1 MRRWELVSGSAAKFW
16 EVSQADAAVT
26 VRFGR
31 IDTHGQTKTKDL
43 ASAEAAKA
51 HVAKLVAEK
60 EKKGYR
66 AVAATTTTTEG
77 EVTTPAA
84 TVSPAG
90 APQSAPATTRPAG
103 QPTTAP
109 VGVDTSPGTQPAD
122 ATQSTTTSAGTPQ
135 PTTISPG
142 MPQPATTL
150 ASATHPTT
158 PALTHPAT
166 PPETATQPT
175 TTPPA
180 PHPPLS
186 PPASH
191 SNTPSPTTELPPP
204 TDENTWAMPKTWL
217 RDVIRQRDFHPAPEF
232 AVNTALAEEARRR
245 TTTQTDTTQTDTT
258 LERILSEPTSDHDV
272 VQAARDHLAGHPNPL
287 GAAAI
292 AVILTIGEQ
301 SAHAWI
307 ADHGLAFA
315 TEATIEFTKLACA
328 REWFS
333 QQREYGPERVVSR
346 SYLHINLDNVE
357 GKMLKTI
364 RYALAVAPDTERDAV
379 EAVLSRLGEQDL
391 VNAKLAR
398 TFMMPGRS
406 DWFHEAA
413 QTPNSNHRWWVLP
426 CSATTF
432 EEFEHAQLSNSS
444 VVLHTAVY
452 VLGPAVA
459 PLLAVALDH
468 PYQRSDRRKQVLKV
482 LSALPSDE
490 AFTILLDRID
500 TKYVRP
506 AVLSM
511 MAAFPA
517 RAARLLGERADR
529 SAELRQLLGVHL
541 KTYPHLETPAGFVEV
556 ETVVVPEAPAEALP
570 PVLASPPWLH
580 RKPPVKPVVV
590 PDLPVPGA
598 SITWQPGE
606 REEWLRDGHWDTH
619 PYKTWQHWLAEYKA
633 GRIGYRMA
641 DLLVGA
647 PEDEVRHLLADW
659 QPNLGWSAESAGKRL
674 AAKFGFDA
682 LPPLLRIAERSSG
695 TAVILLPFATPE
707 VAALMAD
714 WLVRLK
720 QVRKIALSWLARH
733 REQAARLLVPAALG
747 KAGAERRNAETALR
761 HLHALGVD
769 VVALAPSPAAAAA
782 LESFLAVDPVDVLP
796 AKLPAIGEWADTR
809 LLPQV
814 LLADRRQ
821 ALSAEAAKHLLM
833 TAALSKPG
841 DVYAGL
847 PLAREA
853 LDPGSLAEFA
863 WAVFQRWQ
871 EVGAPSKEGWALTAL
886 GWFGDDSTVRS
897 LSPLIRVW
905 PGESQHA
912 RAVTGLDVLADIGTE
927 VALSHLNSIAEKVK
941 FKGLKTKAQEKVT
954 QIADE
959 LGLSRDQLADR
970 LVPRLGLDDAAS
982 LVIDYGP
989 RRFTVGFDEQ
999 LKPYVLDPDGK
1010 RRKDLPKP
1018 GAKDDQDQAPLEH
1031 KRFMALKKD
1040 VRTIASDQIQRL
1052 ERAMVD
1058 QRTWTTEEF
1067 HTVLAGHPLLWHIV
1081 RRLVWITADGESF
1094 RLAEDRTLAD
1104 SGDDEFILPQAS
1116 TVRVAHPV
1124 DLQDVL
1130 EAWGEVFADYEIL
1143 QPFPQLGRPLHL
1155 VPPGEDLLPHLTKY
1169 CDADFPIGK
1178 ILSLTKKGWVRGEPQ
1193 DGGVECWITRP
1204 LPTGGALVA
1213 SLDPGIAVGAIDIFP
1228 EVRFTELWF
1237 SANGYGYWSSQRNA
1251 TEALT
1256 TDAITASEILSELE
1270 SLR

>member
-16 EVSQADAAVT
+16 EIGQEGVVVT

-31 IDTHGQTKTKDL
+31 LDTHGQTQTKEL
-43 ASAEAAKA
+43 ASAEAAQA

-66 AVAATTTTTEG
+66 AVTSTEAATSGLESVNTVAADT
-77 EVTTPAA
+77 VAADAVAA
-84 TVSPAG
+84 TPL
-90 APQSAPATTRPAG
+90 PATTAPPAAAD
-103 QPTTAP
+103 QPAP
-109 VGVDTSPGTQPAD
+109 TSPTV
-122 ATQSTTTSAGTPQ
+122 
-135 PTTISPG
+135 
-142 MPQPATTL
+142 
-150 ASATHPTT
+150 
-158 PALTHPAT
+158 AT
-166 PPETATQPT
+166 PPPAQKPATV
-175 TTPPA
+175 
-180 PHPPLS
+180 
-186 PPASH
+186 
-191 SNTPSPTTELPPP
+191 
-204 TDENTWAMPKTWL
+204 DEDTWVMPKAWL
-217 RDVIRQRDFHPAPEF
+217 RDVVRQRGFHPAPEF
-232 AVNTALAEEARRR
+232 SVNAELAEEARRR
-245 TTTQTDTTQTDTT
+245 LDTQRDTTI
-258 LERILSEPTSDHDV
+258 ERVLSEPASDPDLV
-272 VQAARDHLAGHPNPL
+272 RAAREHLAGRPNPV

-292 AVILTIGEQ
+292 AAVIASGEQ
-301 SAHAWI
+301 SVHAWI
-307 ADHGLAFA
+307 ANHGLTFA
-315 TEATIEFTKLACA
+315 TEATVEFMRLISAA
-328 REWFS
+328 EWLS
-333 QQREYGPERVVSR
+333 QQRSYGNERLASR
-346 SYLHINLDNVE
+346 GGYFHITIGSVDV
-357 GKMLKTI
+357 KMLMAV
-364 RYALAVAPDTERDAV
+364 RYAIALASDEEREAA
-379 EAVLSRLGEQDL
+379 EAVLGRLGDIDEP
-391 VNAKLAR
+391 NAKLVR
-398 TFMMPGRS
+398 SFVLPGRP
-406 DWFHEAA
+406 DWFREAC
-413 QTPNSNHRWWVLP
+413 QTPHTGTRWWILH
-426 CSATTF
+426 CSASTY
-432 EEFEHAQLSNSS
+432 EEFESAPSS
-444 VVLHTAVY
+444 VAGNSTVLYTSLY
-452 VLGPAVA
+452 VLGPAIA
-459 PLLAVALDH
+459 PLLAAALDH
-468 PYQRSDRRKQVLKV
+468 QYQRADTRKQVLKV
-482 LSALPSDE
+482 LSVLPTDE
-490 AFTILLDRID
+490 AFGLLLDRID

-517 RAARLLGERADR
+517 RAARLLGERAAR
-529 SAELRQLLGVHL
+529 NTELHQLLGVHL
-541 KTYPHLETPAGFVEV
+541 KTYPHLEVPAGFVEV
-556 ETVVVPEAPAEALP
+556 ETATAPEAPAEALP
-570 PVLASPPWLH
+570 PVLASPPWLN

-598 SITWQPGE
+598 SLTWLPGE
-606 REEWLRDGHWDTH
+606 REEWLKDGHWDTN

-641 DLLVGA
+641 DLLIGA
-647 PEDEVRHLLADW
+647 PEEEVRHLLADW
-659 QPNLGWSAESAGKRL
+659 KPNLGWSAESAGRRL

-682 LPPLLRIAERSSG
+682 LPALLHVVEKNSG
-695 TAVILLPFATPE
+695 VGVIVLPFASAE

-720 QVRKIALSWLARH
+720 QVRKVALSWLARH
-733 REQAARLLVPAALG
+733 RETAARLLVPAALG
-747 KAGAERRNAETALR
+747 KPGTERRNAETAIR
-761 HLHALGVD
+761 HLHGMGVD

-796 AKLPAIGEWADTR
+796 AKLPVISEWADTR
-809 LLPQV
+809 LLPQI
-814 LLADRRQ
+814 LLADRKQ
-821 ALSAEAAKHLLM
+821 ALSAEAARHLLM

-841 DVYAGL
+841 DIYAGL

-886 GWFGDDSTVRS
+886 GWFGDDSTVRA

-905 PGESQHA
+905 PGESQHT

-941 FKGLKTKAQEKVT
+941 FKGLKTKAQEKVA

-1031 KRFMALKKD
+1031 KRFAALKKD
-1040 VRTIASDQIQRL
+1040 VRAVASDQIHRL

-1058 QRTWTTEEF
+1058 QRTWTAEEF

-1081 RRLVWITADGESF
+1081 RRLVWITAEGDSF

-1104 SGDDEFILPQAS
+1104 SSDDEFTLPEAA

-1124 DLQDVL
+1124 DLQEQL

-1155 VPPGEDLLPHLTKY
+1155 VPREDLLPHLTKY
-1169 CDADFPIGK
+1169 CDVDHPVGK
-1178 ILSLTKKGWVRGEPQ
+1178 ILSLTKKGWERGEPQ

-1204 LPTGGALVA
+1204 LPSGGALVA
-1213 SLDPGIAVGAIDIFP
+1213 SMDPGIAVGAIDVFP
-1228 EVRFTELWF
+1228 EVKFTEIWF
-1237 SANGYGYWSSQRNA
+1237 SANGHGYWSSQRNA
-1251 TEALT
+1251 TT
-1256 TDAITASEILSELE
+1256 TFTADAITVSEVLSELE
-1270 SLR
+1270 SLHS

>member
-16 EVSQADAAVT
+16 EIGQDGAVVT

-31 IDTHGQTKTKDL
+31 LDTHGQTQTKEL
-43 ASAEAAKA
+43 ASTEAAKA

-66 AVAATTTTTEG
+66 AVVSAAATTTDT
-77 EVTTPAA
+77 AA
-84 TVSPAG
+84 AESVA
-90 APQSAPATTRPAG
+90 APVA
-103 QPTTAP
+103 QPTAALP
-109 VGVDTSPGTQPAD
+109 TQ
-122 ATQSTTTSAGTPQ
+122 SAGTPVSSQ
-135 PTTISPG
+135 PV
-142 MPQPATTL
+142 A
-150 ASATHPTT
+150 ASV
-158 PALTHPAT
+158 
-166 PPETATQPT
+166 
-175 TTPPA
+175 PA
-180 PHPPLS
+180 P
-186 PPASH
+186 
-191 SNTPSPTTELPPP
+191 PTAV
-204 TDENTWAMPKTWL
+204 DEDTWVMPKAWL
-217 RDVIRQRDFHPAPEF
+217 RDVVRQRGFHPAPEF
-232 AVNTALAEEARRR
+232 AVDTALAEEARQRIVEQR
-245 TTTQTDTTQTDTT
+245 DTTI
-258 LERILSEPTSDHDV
+258 ERILSEPTSDPDL
-272 VQAARDHLAGHPNPL
+272 VQAAREHLAGRSNPT

-292 AVILTIGEQ
+292 AAVLASGEQ
-301 SAHAWI
+301 SVHAWI
-307 ADHGLAFA
+307 ADHGLVFA
-315 TEATIEFTKLACA
+315 TEATTEFMRLLCG
-328 REWFS
+328 REW
-333 QQREYGPERVVSR
+333 QQNAYGNERLASR
-346 SYLHINLDNVE
+346 GGSVHITIGSVE
-357 GKMLKTI
+357 CKMLTAV
-364 RYALAVAPDTERDAV
+364 RYALAIAEDAEHSAA
-379 EAVLSRLGEQDL
+379 EAVLDRLGEIDEPGTTL
-391 VNAKLAR
+391 VRAFL
-398 TFMMPGRS
+398 MPGRP
-406 DWFHEAA
+406 DWFQEACQA
-413 QTPNSNHRWWVLP
+413 PNTGARWWVLH
-426 CSATTF
+426 CSASTYA
-432 EEFEHAQLSNSS
+432 EFETAPHSVSNHSI
-444 VVLHTAVY
+444 VLHTALY
-452 VLGPAVA
+452 VLGPAIA
-459 PLLAVALDH
+459 PLLANALDH
-468 PYQRSDRRKQVLKV
+468 QYQRADTRKQVLKTLSV
-482 LSALPSDE
+482 LPTDE
-490 AFTILLDRID
+490 AFALLLDRID

-506 AVLSM
+506 VVLSM

-517 RAARLLGERADR
+517 RAARLLGER
-529 SAELRQLLGVHL
+529 SARNDEFHQLLSVHL
-541 KTYPHLETPAGFVEV
+541 KTYPHLETPAGFVEI
-556 ETVVVPEAPAEALP
+556 ETTTVPEAPAEALP
-570 PVLASPPWLH
+570 PVLASPPWLN

-590 PDLPVPGA
+590 PDLPVPSP

-619 PYKTWQHWLAEYKA
+619 RYKTWEHWLSEYEA

-641 DLLVGA
+641 DLLIGA
-647 PEDEVRHLLADW
+647 PEEKVRHLLADW

-682 LPPLLRIAERSSG
+682 LPPLLRIAERNSG
-695 TAVILLPFATPE
+695 SAVILLPFAAPE

-720 QVRKIALSWLARH
+720 QVRKTALSWLARH

-747 KAGAERRNAETALR
+747 KPGAERRNAETAIR
-761 HLHALGVD
+761 HLHGLGVD

-796 AKLPAIGEWADTR
+796 AKLPVIGEWADTR

-814 LLADRRQ
+814 LLRDRRQ
-821 ALSAEAAKHLLM
+821 ALSAEAARHLLM

-841 DVYAGL
+841 DIYAGL
-847 PLAREA
+847 PIAREA
-853 LDPGSLAEFA
+853 LDEDSLAEFA

-886 GWFGDDSTVRS
+886 GWFGNDSTVRA

-905 PGESQHA
+905 PGESQHT
-912 RAVTGLDVLADIGTE
+912 RAVTGLDVLSDIGTE

-941 FKGLKTKAQEKVT
+941 FKGLKTKAQEKVS

-1031 KRFMALKKD
+1031 KRFAALKKD
-1040 VRTIASDQIQRL
+1040 VRAVASDQIHRL

-1058 QRTWTTEEF
+1058 QRTWTAEEF

-1081 RRLVWITADGESF
+1081 RRLVWITADGRSF

-1104 SGDDEFILPQAS
+1104 SGDDEFTLPEGA

-1124 DLQDVL
+1124 DLQAEL

-1155 VPPGEDLLPHLTKY
+1155 VPEGEDLLPHLKKF
-1169 CDADFPIGK
+1169 CDVDLPVGK
-1178 ILSLTKKGWVRGEPQ
+1178 ILSLTKKGWIRGEPQ

-1204 LPTGGALVA
+1204 LPSGGALVA
-1213 SLDPGIAVGAIDIFP
+1213 SLDPGIAVGAIDVFP
-1228 EVRFTELWF
+1228 ELKFTELWF
-1237 SANGYGYWSSQRNA
+1237 SADGQGYWSSQRNA
-1251 TEALT
+1251 ASTFTA
-1256 TDAITASEILSELE
+1256 DAISASEVLSELE
-1270 SLR
+1270 SLRS

>member
-31 IDTHGQTKTKDL
+31 IDTHGQTKTKEL
-43 ASAEAAKA
+43 ASADAAKA

-66 AVAATTTTTEG
+66 AVTSTTTEG
-77 EVTTPAA
+77 EA
-84 TVSPAG
+84 T
-90 APQSAPATTRPAG
+90 
-103 QPTTAP
+103 QPTT
-109 VGVDTSPGTQPAD
+109 GTPQPTVSPAD
-122 ATQSTTTSAGTPQ
+122 ATQ
-135 PTTISPG
+135 PTTGTS
-142 MPQPATTL
+142 Q
-150 ASATHPTT
+150 SATA
-158 PALTHPAT
+158 PADT
-166 PPETATQPT
+166 TQPT
-175 TTPPA
+175 TSAPTPQAPQPPLTPPA
-180 PHPPLS
+180 SRQEASSPTEHPP
-186 PPASH
+186 AI
-191 SNTPSPTTELPPP
+191 
-204 TDENTWAMPKTWL
+204 DEDTWAMPKTWL
-217 RDVIRQRDFHPAPEF
+217 RDVIRQRGFHPAPEF

-245 TTTQTDTTQTDTT
+245 ADTQTDTLD
-258 LERILSEPTSDHDV
+258 RVLSEPTSDPDV
-272 VQAARDHLAGHPNPL
+272 VQAARDHLAGRPNPL

-292 AVILTIGEQ
+292 ATVLAPGEQ

-307 ADHGLAFA
+307 ADHGLVFA
-315 TEATIEFTKLACA
+315 TEATIEFTRLTCA

-333 QQREYGPERVVSR
+333 QQREYGNERLTSR
-346 SYLHINLDNVE
+346 NYLHINLDNIE
-357 GKMLKTI
+357 GKMLRTI
-364 RYALAVAPDTERDAV
+364 RYALAVATDAERDAV
-379 EAVLSRLGEQDL
+379 EAVLARLGDQDL

-398 TFMMPGRS
+398 AFMMPGRA
-406 DWFHEAA
+406 DWLHEAG

-432 EEFEHAQLSNSS
+432 EEFEQAQTSLSNSS

-482 LSALPSDE
+482 LSALPTDE
-490 AFTILLDRID
+490 AFTILLDRMD

-529 SAELRQLLGVHL
+529 NAELRQLLSVHL
-541 KTYPHLETPAGFVEV
+541 KTYPHLEKPAGFVEF

-570 PVLASPPWLH
+570 PVLASPPWLN

-606 REEWLRDGHWDTH
+606 RDEWLRDGHWDTH
-619 PYKTWQHWLAEYKA
+619 PYKTWQHWLAEFKA

-647 PEDEVRHLLADW
+647 PEEEVRHLLADW

-720 QVRKIALSWLARH
+720 QVRKVALSWLARH

-747 KAGAERRNAETALR
+747 KAGAERRNAETAIR
-761 HLHALGVD
+761 HLQALGVD

-847 PLAREA
+847 PIAREA

-982 LVIDYGP
+982 LTIDYGP

-1052 ERAMVD
+1052 ERAMVN

-1081 RRLVWITADGESF
+1081 RRLVWFTADGRSF

-1104 SGDDEFILPQAS
+1104 ANDDEFTLPEET

-1124 DLQDVL
+1124 DLQDAM

-1155 VPPGEDLLPHLTKY
+1155 VPPNEDLLPHLKKY

-1204 LPTGGALVA
+1204 LPAGGALVA

-1228 EVRFTELWF
+1228 EVKFTELWF